1 MLDARKNWIRLKNDM
16 VKDRPMRMLFR
27 RTFYFDELP
36 EAAKLMVSADSR
48 YKMYVNG
55 QFVEAGPCKGDSE
68 VWYYDTLEL
77 VSYLR
82 TGKNVIAVEVLA
94 FPHEHGNGSFSIF
107 RTGHPGL
114 FVSGKAES
122 RHIAIDLSTDEQWKG
137 QIDPGFSIIKESDL
151 FAPLQMIEE
160 RKAYSELIQW
170 NLADYDDS
178 LWENAVYD
186 TKLSAEFS
194 PGNLSERM
202 IPFLYREN
210 KRFIDVRAIQV
221 KAEKNELDAFL
232 EGSHP
237 VTIEKEQKMIL
248 ELNAG
253 EEETGYLHFRIA
265 GGKGSTVKI
274 LTSEGYVQEGFQG
287 DLKNPFKKDRLDT
300 ECGHLHGFTDTYYP
314 AGNGT
319 HDKPEEYAPF
329 WFRTFRFVRLE
340 VETKDE
346 PVTLLSFDYE
356 ETGYPLEVKTKA
368 GADDPDFDAIWDISE
383 RSLRRCMHETYEDC
397 PFYEQLQYVMDSR
410 TQILYT
416 YAVSGDDRLA
426 RKCMDDFRRS
436 QRYDGLTNSSHPNYE
451 SNVIPGFSIYYI
463 LMVYDHMMYFGDK
476 EFLREHLPHID
487 RVLGFFRKH
496 LTKHGYVDKIGGLN
510 GRARF
515 WSFIDWAVEWNQ
527 TSGIPPATLQ
537 GPITMESLLYIYGL
551 QSAAEIAE
559 YLGFKD
565 LADNYELEAENVRKA
580 VQKFMMGRKGML
592 ADGPGIEDYSQH
604 VQVFAI
610 LTDTVSREEGRK
622 ALLET
627 MEKKEEY
634 PQCSVA
640 MAFYLFRALE
650 KTGLYEYTRE
660 YWGIWRRMLAKH
672 STTCIEDEVQERSD
686 CHAWG
691 ALILY
696 ELPSVILGVRPAEPG
711 YQSVMI
717 NPQPGYLKE
726 AKGDIITPMG
736 IIHVQW
742 AKDENDKLRLEYDAP
757 DEVTVVVKELENNS
771 NEGEMED
778 TK

>member
-1 MLDARKNWIRLKNDM
+1 MNGGRELLDARKNWIRPKNNIA
-16 VKDRPMRMLFR
+16 KEKPMRMLFR
-27 RTFYFDELP
+27 RTFYFDEMP
-36 EAAKLMVSADSR
+36 ETAKLMVSADSR
-48 YKMYVNG
+48 YKLYVNG
-55 QFVEAGPCKGDSE
+55 RLVEVGPCKGDSE

-94 FPHEHGNGSFSIF
+94 FPNEHGNGSFSIF

-122 RHIAIDLSTDEQWKG
+122 RHIAIDLSADEQWKG
-137 QIDPGFSIIKESDL
+137 FVDPEFSIIKESDL
-151 FAPLQMIEE
+151 FAPLQMLEE
-160 RKAYSELIQW
+160 RKAHPELIQW
-170 NLADYDDS
+170 NLIDYDDS
-178 LWENAVYD
+178 SWENVVYD
-186 TKLSAEFS
+186 TQLSAEFS
-194 PGNLSERM
+194 PGNLSERE
-202 IPFLYREN
+202 IPFLYRQN
-210 KRFIDVRAIQV
+210 KNFTDARMVQA
-221 KAEKNELDAFL
+221 KNGKDELDAFL
-232 EGSHP
+232 EGGHP
-237 VTIEKEQKMIL
+237 VPIEKNQKMIV

-253 EEETGYLHFRIA
+253 EEETGYLHLKIA
-265 GGKGSTVKI
+265 GGKGSIIKI

-287 DLKNPFKKDRLDT
+287 DLKVPFKKDRLDT
-300 ECGHLHGFTDTYYP
+300 EGGHLHGFTDIYYP

-319 HDKPEEYAPF
+319 HDRPEEYAPF

-340 VETKDE
+340 VETKEE
-346 PVTLLSFDYE
+346 PMTLLSFDYE

-368 GADDPDFDAIWDISE
+368 AADDPDFEAIWDISE

-436 QRYDGLTNSSHPNYE
+436 QRSDGLTNSSHPNYE

-463 LMVYDHMMYFGDK
+463 FMVYDHMMYFGDK
-476 EFLREHLPHID
+476 ELLREHLPHID

-496 LTKHGYVDKIGGLN
+496 LTKQGYVDKVGGLN

-551 QSAAEIAE
+551 NAAAEIAS
-559 YLGFKD
+559 YLGFAD
-565 LADNYELEAENVRKA
+565 LAGSYHLEAENVQDA
-580 VQKFMMGRKGML
+580 VRTFMTGKKGML
-592 ADGPGIEDYSQH
+592 TDGPGVEEYSQH
-604 VQVFAI
+604 VQVFAV
-610 LTDTVSREEGRK
+610 LTGTISREEGRK

-627 MEKKEEY
+627 IEKKEEY

-650 KTGLYEYTRE
+650 ETGLYEYTQE

-696 ELPSVILGVRPAEPG
+696 ELPAVILGVRPGEPG
-711 YQSVMI
+711 YQSVI
-717 NPQPGYLKE
+717 IRPQPGYLKE
-726 AKGDIITPMG
+726 AEGDVITPSGMV
-736 IIHVQW
+736 HVHW
-742 AKDENDKLRLEYDAP
+742 IKDENGKLRIEYDAP
-757 DEVTVVVKELENNS
+757 EDAAVIV
-771 NEGEMED
+771 GES
-778 TK
+778 